1 MNEKKEKSGSCKFIV
16 WKEILTVLRVT
27 GYGKRRSGKSHS
39 MI

>member
-1 MNEKKEKSGSCKFIV
+1 MRKREKSGSCNLIV

-27 GYGKRRSGKSHS
+27 GEEKKKVGKFHT

>member
-27 GYGKRRSGKSHS
+27 GYGKKKVWKIS
-39 MI
+39 